1 MLLDTQTLDWW
12 RHNSRRLGRRA
23 RSRIRRAAARGN
35 VAVSAIS
42 FMEIRTAKAR
52 RRRDPFRHIP
62 DVAAWRRQLLDEGV
76 VEIPIDGEL
85 AIEAAALPGLHGD
98 PADRL
103 IIATALRG
111 HRLITSDRQ
120 ILEWPGITDLQPA
133 DE

>member
-1 MLLDTQTLDWW
+1 
-12 RHNSRRLGRRA
+12 
-23 RSRIRRAAARGN
+23 
-35 VAVSAIS
+35 
-42 FMEIRTAKAR
+42 MEIRAAKTR

-62 DVAAWRRQLLDEGV
+62 DVAVWRRRLLDEEV

-120 ILEWPGITDLQPA
+120 ILEWPGITDLQSA

>member
-1 MLLDTQTLDWW
+1 
-12 RHNSRRLGRRA
+12 
-23 RSRIRRAAARGN
+23 
-35 VAVSAIS
+35 
-42 FMEIRTAKAR
+42 MEIRTAKAR
-52 RRRDPFRHIP
+52 RRRDPFRRIP
-62 DVAAWRRQLLDEGV
+62 DIAVWRRQLLDEGV

-85 AIEAAALPGLHGD
+85 AIEAAALHGLHGD

-120 ILEWPGITDLQPA
+120 IRAWPGITDLQPA